1 MPQAPEYK
9 KQTTAEI
16 KKASKRLPKN
26 VNETFIHNG
35 KRISAWVDD
44 KTKPIITRSGRVGYQ
59 KKLHPAFKKK
69 KQAAKLVT
77 RPKPKIKDAPPK
89 AAPKKR
95 TGKTPRHGPGTYGAP
110 STKYGERK
118 PVIGSVPPPR
128 KSPAPSTTTPT
139 LVTRPKP
146 KIKDAP
152 PRVAPRSAL
161 PPTAWGGISGGSD
174 VDTTNVRNTRA
185 MNAAKEAEKA
195 QRIAEGRARA
205 TAADQQ
211 REEQRKTNWPQLT
224 AEAEQRRLGAAQE
237 KQIKSNRERVLA
249 ERAAAKA
256 PPKQRWPGAMQ
267 RRVSTKDQG
276 VLETGMRLEGE
287 GVESTEL
294 QKHQQRQALRKLVE
308 KFGGSI
314 RDWWNKAKNRPMT
327 EAEARARKA
336 IAEGTRNR
344 EENIYSTIGIDHDL
358 VERYRGG
365 SLKKN
370 KKKKKKKPISRRVK
384 NKHSGY
390 GKHDGNKAVSDSY
403 D

>member
-128 KSPAPSTTTPT
+128 KPPAPSTTTPT

-146 KIKDAP
+146 KIQDAP
-152 PRVAPRSAL
+152 PRAAPRSAL

-174 VDTTNVRNTRA
+174 VDTTNVQNTRA
-185 MNAAKEAEKA
+185 MNAARAAKTPRHGPGTYGAVIPPRRGTPAPPPTKMSDAIEPEITA
-195 QRIAEGRARA
+195 QR
-205 TAADQQ
+205 
-211 REEQRKTNWPQLT
+211 K
-224 AEAEQRRLGAAQE
+224 
-237 KQIKSNRERVLA
+237 KVLA
-249 ERAAAKA
+249 ERAAATAAKA

-276 VLETGMRLEGE
+276 VLETGRLEGE

-344 EENIYSTIGIDHDL
+344 EENIYSTIGIDHPL

>member
-1 MPQAPEYK
+1 MPSPVISK
-9 KQTTAEI
+9 RKTRAEVVA
-16 KKASKRLPKN
+16 ASKRLPKN

-77 RPKPKIKDAPPK
+77 RPKPKIEDAPPK
-89 AAPKKR
+89 AAPRKR
-95 TGKTPRHGPGTYGAP
+95 TGKIPRHGPGTYGADIP
-110 STKYGERK
+110 SDTKYGRRK

-128 KSPAPSTTTPT
+128 KPPAPARPSTTTPT
-139 LVTRPKP
+139 
-146 KIKDAP
+146 
-152 PRVAPRSAL
+152 RSAL
-161 PPTAWGGISGGSD
+161 PPTAFGVGHGSS
-174 VDTTNVRNTRA
+174 VDPVRNTLA
-185 MNAAKEAEKA
+185 MNAAREAEKA

-224 AEAEQRRLGAAQE
+224 AEAEQRRLRAAQE

-276 VLETGMRLEGE
+276 VLETGRLEGE

-344 EENIYSTIGIDHDL
+344 EENIYSTIGIDHPL
-358 VERYRGG
+358 VERYKGG
-365 SLKKN
+365 PLK
-370 KKKKKKKPISRRVK
+370 KKKKKKKPTSRRVK